1 MARQQRQGSDF
12 GRVPGIT
19 GRLSDG
25 NPFGDLS
32 DDDLVETG
40 AALETVLADLT
51 VGWRDVATEVDAE
64 WPKNA
69 QVGHQAWCEH
79 HPRIGRGRRGSCD
92 IRSIVVTYSCE
103 RGHDCMGW
111 CGLRP

>member
-1 MARQQRQGSDF
+1 
-12 GRVPGIT
+12 
-19 GRLSDG
+19 LSDG

-64 WPKNA
+64 WPKTRKSAIKLGVNTTLA
-69 QVGHQAWCEH
+69 LAGVAAA
-79 HPRIGRGRRGSCD
+79 P
-92 IRSIVVTYSCE
+92 VTF
-103 RGHDCMGW
+103 
-111 CGLRP
+111 GLS

>member
-1 MARQQRQGSDF
+1 
-12 GRVPGIT
+12 
-19 GRLSDG
+19 LSDG

-64 WPKNA
+64 WPKTRKSAIKLGVNTTLA
-69 QVGHQAWCEH
+69 LAGVAAAPVTFGLSLLLTVGSVGMIVWDGVDFARDLAGH
-79 HPRIGRGRRGSCD
+79 
-92 IRSIVVTYSCE
+92 RSN
-103 RGHDCMGW
+103 
-111 CGLRP
+111 